1 MSKELVESSFRA
13 SSCTLCP
20 QHGFCLYA
28 SSLFFIRY
36 PFQTYDHDWGSFI
49 IQRHFL
55 HIRHLTKSL
64 APFISSP
71 GPNLLLHSLARS
83 TFHGFKFYIIYV
95 SLIGAMLLV
104 KYKRICTVLSFIPLI
119 WISHVTDEVTEH
131 VIDYFT
137 NLVYRK
143 GEDLWRGTIS
153 LNTLIIQYWVG

>member
-1 MSKELVESSFRA
+1 MSKELVELSFRA
-13 SSCTLCP
+13 SSCALCP

-36 PFQTYDHDWGSFI
+36 SFRYSFQTCDHDWGSFI
-49 IQRHFL
+49 VQRHFL

-71 GPNLLLHSLARS
+71 WPNLLLHSLARS

-104 KYKRICTVLSFIPLI
+104 KHKRICTVLSFVPLI
-119 WISHVTDEVTEH
+119 
-131 VIDYFT
+131 
-137 NLVYRK
+137 
-143 GEDLWRGTIS
+143 
-153 LNTLIIQYWVG
+153 